1 APGALPPQ
9 AGPGPLPPEGA
20 PGPSYGAGDPSYGGQ
35 PPYGQHQQH
44 PHQHPQQ
51 YGGAAAPLPAA
62 DEGATQFIPPV
73 AASAD
78 EGATQ
83 FIPHIPPAGPGALPP
98 ESPAQPHAAEST
110 QYLGQA

>member
-1 APGALPPQ
+1 
-9 AGPGPLPPEGA
+9 
-20 PGPSYGAGDPSYGGQ
+20 
-35 PPYGQHQQH
+35 
-44 PHQHPQQ
+44 

-98 ESPAQPHAAEST
+98 ESPVQPHAAEST
-110 QYLGQA
+110 QYLGQAPQYPAQPAPAPAPV